1 MKYKKVIFVGRRA
14 TCRDPMAMALLQ
26 REVPRYPVEV
36 CARGLVVLFA
46 EPMNPKAEEV
56 LAANGIFL
64 PDYRA
69 RQLTSEDFSA
79 DTLVVTFHQNMK
91 EKVLEMEGA
100 QNIVVLTDV
109 TGDELEIMDPYGGE
123 LLQYE
128 ICLETLGN
136 SIRKLV
142 QCLQNDSQN
151 ETDEYGL
158 IL

>member
-14 TCRDPMAMALLQ
+14 TCREPMAMALLQ

-69 RQLTSEDFSA
+69 RQLTSEDFST

>member
-1 MKYKKVIFVGRRA
+1 MMFKKVIFVGRRA
-14 TCRDPMAMALLQ
+14 TCREPMAMALLQ
-26 REVPRYPVEV
+26 KEMPYDLVEV

-56 LAANGIFL
+56 LASNGIFL

-69 RQLTSEDFSA
+69 CQLVPEDFSE
-79 DTLVVTFHQNMK
+79 DTLVVTFHQDMK
-91 EKVLEMEGA
+91 EKVMDMEGA

-109 TGDELEIMDPYGGE
+109 TGDELEIIDPYGGE

-142 QCLQNDSQN
+142 QCLQNDMN
-151 ETDEYGL
+151 GYCPAV
-158 IL
+158 

>member
-14 TCRDPMAMALLQ
+14 TCREPMAMALLQ